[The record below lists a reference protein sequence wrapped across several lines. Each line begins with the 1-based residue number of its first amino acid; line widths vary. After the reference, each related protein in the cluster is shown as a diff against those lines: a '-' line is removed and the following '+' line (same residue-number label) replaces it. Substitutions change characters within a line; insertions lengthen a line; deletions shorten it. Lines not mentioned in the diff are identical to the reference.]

1 MESTSPKETPDIDF
15 MLEQYHLNTEEK
27 DLPYFEWILFKDH
40 LPLDI
45 HQPILVYDEE
55 WNSMYDAVSFVQ
67 LQHALYDKYT
77 KLRNTPSHWMRIK
90 KPEI

>member
-1 MESTSPKETPDIDF
+1 
-15 MLEQYHLNTEEK
+15 MLEQYHNNTEEK
-27 DLPYFEWILFKDH
+27 DLPYHKWILFKDH

-45 HQPILVYDEE
+45 HQPILIYDPKWDSLYE
-55 WNSMYDAVSFVQ
+55 AVSFVQ